1 MIVSQSHAGQIY
13 NVSKIAF
20 GKDIKIV
27 PAAGAGNSVNIIIL
41 ILLFN
46 ITYSILYYLHLNCFQ
61 VSYSKSEYQ
70 KKLYVTFSFREIE

>member
-46 ITYSILYYLHLNCFQ
+46 ICYYKNSIH
-61 VSYSKSEYQ
+61 
-70 KKLYVTFSFREIE
+70 KKEKIKFFY